1 MQSPSSRV
9 PCHARHVAR
18 GDHVA
23 AGPGNIGHDH
33 LTEPHRSLHTHRGQ
47 LAADGHDLV
56 FGNGRAG
63 SHRQARPNAAADADR
78 GCDRALRGRVLALYM
93 AILMGGTPI
102 GAPIVGWV
110 AAEFGPRQAILLG
123 AGAAIVAFAIGAT
136 WLVVSGRLHRH
147 EERRF
152 RLTIDETRPLSVVQ
166 PAPEEF
172 SDEVAS
178 TTPSQVTIDMP
189 PTCSNR
195 TLPFVPPVGT

>member
-1 MQSPSSRV
+1 MPSYWAYAV
-9 PCHARHVAR
+9 TLMFTGFAV
-18 GDHVA
+18 VTM
-23 AGPGNIGHDH
+23 
-33 LTEPHRSLHTHRGQ
+33 LTT
-47 LAADGHDLV
+47 A
-56 FGNGRAG
+56 NGYV
-63 SHRQARPNAAADADR
+63 QTTTDP
-78 GCDRALRGRVLALYM
+78 ALRGRVLALYM

-178 TTPSQVTIDMP
+178 TTPVRV
-189 PTCSNR
+189 PTDADLLRDRRAS
-195 TLPFVPPVGT
+195 